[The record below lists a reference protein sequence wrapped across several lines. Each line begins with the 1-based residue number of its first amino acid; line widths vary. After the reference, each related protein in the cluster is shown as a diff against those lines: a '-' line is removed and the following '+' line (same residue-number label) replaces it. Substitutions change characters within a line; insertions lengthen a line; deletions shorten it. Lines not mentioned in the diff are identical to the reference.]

1 MRGREQR
8 MASQSKKVIYAALA
22 GNLGIAVAKFVAAA
36 WTGSSAMLSEGVHSL
51 VDTGNQGLLL
61 YGLRRSAHPPDRAHP
76 LGYGRELYFW
86 AFIVALLI
94 FSLGAAVSIYEGITH
109 ILYPQ
114 KIENPLITYLV
125 LGISVLFEGTS
136 WWIALKEFRKDKAPG
151 SYVDAVLESKDP
163 TVFTVLFEDSAA
175 LVGLLIA
182 FVGIFCAQLF
192 DMPELDG
199 VASIGIGLVLAFVAV
214 ILARESKGL
223 LIGEAAAPELQHAI
237 LAIAARDPA
246 VDHANGVL
254 TVHLAPRQVVA
265 NLSVEFVDA
274 LPASEI
280 ELAVERI
287 EAEIKASH
295 PEVTSL
301 FVKPQR
307 AGTYR
312 ERRKAVLAG

>member
-1 MRGREQR
+1 
-8 MASQSKKVIYAALA
+8 MASQSRKVIYAALA
-22 GNLGIAVAKFVAAA
+22 GNLGIALAKFAAA
-36 WTGSSAMLSEGVHSL
+36 GWTGSSAMLSEGVHSL

-61 YGLRRSAHPPDRAHP
+61 YGLKRSEHPPDRAHP

-86 AFIVALLI
+86 AFIVALLL
-94 FSLGAAVSIYEGITH
+94 FSLGAGVSIYEGVIH
-109 ILYPQ
+109 IISPQ
-114 KIENPLITYLV
+114 RIENPLISYAV
-125 LGISVLFEGTS
+125 LGVSMLFEGTS
-136 WWIALKEFRKDKAPG
+136 WWIALKEFRKDKEPG
-151 SYVDAVLESKDP
+151 SYLKAVLRSKDP
-163 TVFTVLFEDSAA
+163 TTFTVLFEDSAA

-182 FVGIFCAQLF
+182 FIGISAAQFF

-223 LIGEAAAPELQHAI
+223 LIGEAAAPALQRAI
-237 LAIAARDPA
+237 LSIADRDPA

-254 TVHLAPRQVVA
+254 TVHLAPRQIVA
-265 NLSVEFVDA
+265 NLSLEFVDA

-307 AGTYR
+307 AGTYL
-312 ERRKAVLAG
+312 ERHKVVLAG

>member
-1 MRGREQR
+1 

-22 GNLGIAVAKFVAAA
+22 GNLGIAIAKFAAAA

-61 YGLRRSAHPPDRAHP
+61 YGLKRSAHPPDRAHP

-94 FSLGAAVSIYEGITH
+94 FSLGAGVSIYEGIVH
-109 ILYPQ
+109 ILSPQ
-114 KIENPLITYLV
+114 KIEDPLITYVV
-125 LGISVLFEGTS
+125 LGVSVVFEGTS
-136 WWIALKEFRKDKAPG
+136 WWIALREFRKDKAPG
-151 SYVDAVLESKDP
+151 GYVDAVLQSKDP

-182 FVGIFCAQLF
+182 FIGIFTSQLF
-192 DMPELDG
+192 DMPQLDG

-223 LIGEAAAPELQHAI
+223 LIGEAAAPELQRSI
-237 LAIAARDPA
+237 LAIAECDPA

-254 TVHLAPRQVVA
+254 TVHLAPKQVVA
-265 NLSVEFVDA
+265 NLSLEFIDA
-274 LPASEI
+274 LTASEI

-287 EAEIKASH
+287 EAQVKASH
-295 PEVTSL
+295 SEITAL

-307 AGTYR
+307 AGTYL
-312 ERRKAVLAG
+312 ERRKAVSAT